1 MSGIIG
7 PSGQPVTGEH
17 PVAHPGDG
25 HDYTG
30 GPIVTAFG
38 GGHGLAASLRALRR
52 VTSRISAIVTV
63 ADNGGSSGRLRDE
76 FSCLP
81 PGDLRRALAALCAD
95 DRVGRT
101 WAEVLQAR
109 FGGEG
114 ELAGHAIGNLLIA
127 GLWQELGDP
136 VAGLDMV
143 GELLGT
149 RGRVLPMCLVP
160 LDISAEVIGLDPLRP
175 DETYTLTGQSTVA
188 KTRAE
193 VLTIHLEPENPP
205 ACPQA
210 VEAIRDAEYL
220 ILGPGS
226 WFTSVI
232 PHLLVPEIADA
243 IIESRAHKI
252 LTLNIAPADETDGFS
267 PARHIE
273 VLADHEPKIRFDTIL
288 ADRVFAGDDT
298 HLASY
303 ARNLGAELVEADLAA
318 RDGSARHDTLRLA
331 SAYAEIMGTVPH

>member
-1 MSGIIG
+1 MALKQGENTLDG
-7 PSGQPVTGEH
+7 PV
-17 PVAHPGDG
+17 VA
-25 HDYTG
+25 
-30 GPIVTAFG
+30 AFG

-52 VTSRISAIVTV
+52 VTSQITAIVTV
-63 ADNGGSSGRLRDE
+63 ADNGGSSGRLREE

-101 WAEVLQAR
+101 WAEVLQSR
-109 FGGEG
+109 FGGHG

-143 GELLGT
+143 AELLGT
-149 RGRVLPMCLVP
+149 RGRVLPMALVP

-175 DETYTLTGQSTVA
+175 DETYTLTGQATVA

-193 VLTIHLEPENPP
+193 VLTVHLEPADPP

-210 VEAIRDAEYL
+210 IEAIAAADYL
-220 ILGPGS
+220 VLGPGS
-226 WFTSVI
+226 WFTSVM

-243 IIESRAHKI
+243 IIESPAHKI
-252 LTLNIAPADETDGFS
+252 LALNIAPTEETDGFS
-267 PARHIE
+267 PARHLE
-273 VLADHEPKIRFDTIL
+273 VLAEHEPRIRFDTIL
-288 ADRVFAGDDT
+288 ADRNFASEDS

-303 ARNLGAELVEADLAA
+303 ARNLGAELVEADLAV
-318 RDGSARHDTLRLA
+318 RDGTARHDTLRLA
-331 SAYAEIMGTVPH
+331 SAYAEIMGCAAH